1 MSIENFVRAMP
12 KVELHVHLEGAWRK
26 DTLLMIADENDTR
39 ATLKHFDTWVKLLD
53 NPDFARLEQISR
65 TVAQWL
71 QYGEDLTRIV
81 YDLGVALSKQNV
93 RYAEVS
99 FNPTLYSHMGI
110 TIEAMLDAMNDGRDR
125 VLRGWGVQMAWI
137 LTFPRDDARKADELL
152 RFAGTIAAK
161 RAGVVAIGLAGRE
174 SPQPITQFERTFKNA
189 EKKDIMR
196 VLHAGDAF
204 GVTGTLETLKLL
216 HPNRI
221 MDGVGAADAPD
232 VLQILKDEHIA
243 LDVAMA
249 RALCFNEFTSY
260 ADYPLR
266 QLYDA
271 GIPLTLG
278 SDMPSYFKT
287 NLSDEYLA
295 AVEHAGLTIEE
306 LQDVALTAVRESFL
320 PDDVQQTM
328 LKEFVEE
335 YARLSAEHLQT
346 A

>member
-12 KVELHVHLEGAWRK
+12 KAELHVHLEGVWRK
-26 DTLLMIADENDTR
+26 DTLLMIADENDAR
-39 ATLKHFDTWVKLLD
+39 ANIKHFDTWVKLLD
-53 NPDFARLEQISR
+53 NPDFNRIDQITR
-65 TVAQWL
+65 TVSQWL

-99 FNPTLYSHMGI
+99 VMPTLYSHMGL
-110 TIEAMLDAMNDGRDR
+110 TLEAMLEALNDGRDR

-174 SPQPITQFERTFKNA
+174 NPQPVTQFERVFKNA
-189 EKKDIMR
+189 EKKDILR
-196 VLHAGDAF
+196 VPHAGDVF
-204 GVTGTLETLKLL
+204 GVNGTLDTLKLL

-221 MDGVGAADAPD
+221 IEGVGAADAPD
-232 VLQILKDEHIA
+232 ALQILKDNRVP
-243 LDVAMA
+243 LDVSMA
-249 RALCFNEFTSY
+249 LALCMNEYSNY
-260 ADYPLR
+260 AAYPLR
-266 QLYDA
+266 QIVDA
-271 GIPLTLG
+271 GVTLLLS

-287 NLSDEYLA
+287 TLSDEYLA
-295 AVEHAGLTIEE
+295 AVEHSGLTINE
-306 LQDVALTAVRESFL
+306 LQDVALNAVRESFM
-320 PDDVQQTM
+320 PDDLQQTM
-328 LKEFVEE
+328 LTEFAQE
-335 YARLSAEHLQT
+335 YTRLSAEHLQT

>member
-1 MSIENFVRAMP
+1 
-12 KVELHVHLEGAWRK
+12 
-26 DTLLMIADENDTR
+26 
-39 ATLKHFDTWVKLLD
+39 
-53 NPDFARLEQISR
+53 
-65 TVAQWL
+65 
-71 QYGEDLTRIV
+71 LTRIV

-152 RFAGTIAAK
+152 RFAGTVGAK

-174 SPQPITQFERTFKNA
+174 SPQPIAQFERTFKNA

-204 GVTGTLETLKLL
+204 GVTGTLETLKML

-243 LDVAMA
+243 LDVSMA
-249 RALCFNEFTSY
+249 RALCFNEFQRY

-287 NLSDEYLA
+287 TLSDEYLA
-295 AVEHAGLTIEE
+295 AVEHTGLTIEE

-320 PDDVQQTM
+320 PEDVQQTM
-328 LKEFVEE
+328 LKEFVDE
-335 YARLSAEHLQT
+335 YARLSTEHLQT